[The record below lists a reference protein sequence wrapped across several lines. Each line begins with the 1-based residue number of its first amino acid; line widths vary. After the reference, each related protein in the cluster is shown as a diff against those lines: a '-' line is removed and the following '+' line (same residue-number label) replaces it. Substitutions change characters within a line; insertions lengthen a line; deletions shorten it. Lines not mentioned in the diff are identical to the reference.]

1 MKDMK
6 KSVLTACSI
15 AIFSSLLL
23 SCKEQTK
30 LSSDNIANAQINE
43 NSSVNQ
49 SNNSVRTAP
58 TGVGVD
64 FTVAAERSL
73 NSVVHIITYS
83 QGRRSNVVTLE
94 DLFGQFFGSQP
105 RRQQRSYGEPQPT
118 GSGSGVILDSLGY
131 IVTNNHVVDGAE
143 KVKVTLNDKRVYA
156 ARIVGTDPSTD
167 LALLKIE
174 ADNLSPIEIG
184 NSDDLRVGEWVLAVG
199 NPFNLTSTVTAGI
212 VSAKG
217 RNLNM
222 SGSMKIE
229 SFIQTDAAVNPGNS
243 GGALVNLNGE
253 LVGINSAIASQTGS
267 FAGYAFAIPVSIM
280 TKIVSDLKFYGSVQ
294 RALLGIVI
302 TDISDELAKANN
314 INRLDGVLV
323 VEIGQEGGAKDA
335 GMQNGDVII
344 AVDDVKVKSVAEI
357 QDRLTRFS
365 PGDEVKVTVDRQG
378 EIMNFNVKLRGAKE
392 YDIKEDE

>member
-1 MKDMK
+1 MKR
-6 KSVLTACSI
+6 SVLTACSI
-15 AIFSSLLL
+15 AIFSTLFL
-23 SCKEQTK
+23 SCKVQTSQ
-30 LSSDNIANAQINE
+30 SSEDANALLKE
-43 NSSVNQ
+43 STSVNSSAKYV
-49 SNNSVRTAP
+49 ST
-58 TGVGVD
+58 GVD
-64 FTVAAERSL
+64 FTVAAEKSL

-83 QGRRSNVVTLE
+83 KGRQSNVVTL
-94 DLFGQFFGSQP
+94 DALP
-105 RRQQRSYGEPQPT
+105 AGEYT
-118 GSGSGVILDSLGY
+118 LYGY
-131 IVTNNHVVDGAE
+131 IVTNYHVVQGAD
-143 KVKVTLNDKRVYA
+143 KVQVTLNDKREFDA
-156 ARIVGTDPSTD
+156 TIAGLDPSTD

-184 NSDDLRVGEWVLAVG
+184 NSDDLKVGEWVLAVG

-217 RNLNM
+217 RNINIL
-222 SGSMKIE
+222 SGDMKIE

-280 TKIVSDLKFYGSVQ
+280 TKIVSDLKVYGAVQ

-302 TDISDELAKANN
+302 TDITDEFAKANN
-314 INRLDGVLV
+314 VNRLDGVYV
-323 VEIGQEGGAKDA
+323 VEVGNNGGAKEA

-344 AVDDVKVKSVAEI
+344 AVDNASVKSVAEI

-365 PGDEVKVTVDRQG
+365 PGDEVKVTVDRHG
-378 EIMNFNVKLRGAKE
+378 EILTFSVRLHGTNDFS
-392 YDIKEDE
+392 

>member
-1 MKDMK
+1 MKR
-6 KSVLTACSI
+6 SVLTACSI
-15 AIFSSLLL
+15 AIFSTFFL
-23 SCKEQTK
+23 SCKVQTSQ
-30 LSSDNIANAQINE
+30 SSEDANALLKE
-43 NSSVNQ
+43 STSVNSSAKYV
-49 SNNSVRTAP
+49 ST
-58 TGVGVD
+58 GVD
-64 FTVAAERSL
+64 FTVAAEKSL

-83 QGRRSNVVTLE
+83 KGRQSNVVTLE
-94 DLFGQFFGSQP
+94 DLFGSFFGQP
-105 RRQQRSYGEPQPT
+105 RRRQQNSNPRPV
-118 GSGSGVILDSLGY
+118 GSGSGVILDNLGY
-131 IVTNNHVVDGAE
+131 IVTNNHVVHGADR
-143 KVKVTLNDKRVYA
+143 VTVTLNDKREFEA
-156 ARIVGTDPSTD
+156 QIIGLDPSTD

-184 NSDDLRVGEWVLAVG
+184 NSDNLKVGEWVLAVG

-217 RNLNM
+217 RNINIL
-222 SGSMKIE
+222 SGDMKIE

-280 TKIVSDLKFYGSVQ
+280 TKIVSDLKEFGTVQ

-302 TDISDELAKANN
+302 TDITDEFAKANN
-314 INRLDGVLV
+314 VNRLDGVYV
-323 VEIGQEGGAKDA
+323 VEVGEKGGAKEA

-344 AVDDVKVKSVAEI
+344 AVDNASVKSVAEI

-365 PGDEVKVTVDRQG
+365 PGDEVKVTVDRHG
-378 EIMNFNVKLRGAKE
+378 EILTFSVRLHGTNDFS
-392 YDIKEDE
+392 

>member
-1 MKDMK
+1 MK

-23 SCKEQTK
+23 SSCKEQAK
-30 LSSDNIANAQINE
+30 LSSDNITNTPVEVQTQGGT
-43 NSSVNQ
+43 SHH
-49 SNNSVRTAP
+49 AP

-83 QGRRSNVVTLE
+83 QGRRSNVVTLD
-94 DLFGQFFGSQP
+94 DLFGQFFGQQ
-105 RRQQRSYGEPQPT
+105 RRQRQYNSEPQPS
-118 GSGSGVILDSLGY
+118 GSGSGVILDDQGY
-131 IVTNNHVVDGAE
+131 IVTNNHVVQGAD
-143 KVKVTLNDKRVYA
+143 KVQVTLNDKRVFDA
-156 ARIVGTDPSTD
+156 KIIGTDPSTD

-174 ADNLSPIEIG
+174 AENLSPIVIG

-222 SGSMKIE
+222 SSGQMKIE

-243 GGALVNLNGE
+243 GGALVDLNGE

-294 RALLGIVI
+294 RALLGIMI
-302 TDISDELAKANN
+302 SDISDEFAKANN
-314 INRLDGVLV
+314 INRLDGVYV
-323 VEIGQEGGAKDA
+323 VEVGESGGAKEA

-344 AVDDVKVKSVAEI
+344 AVDDAKVKSVAEI
-357 QDRLTRFS
+357 QDKLTRFS

-378 EIMNFNVKLRGAKE
+378 EVMTFQVKLRGAKE
-392 YDIKEDE
+392 IS

>member
-1 MKDMK
+1 MK

-30 LSSDNIANAQINE
+30 LSSDNITNAQINE

-105 RRQQRSYGEPQPT
+105 RRQQRNYGEPQPT

-156 ARIVGTDPSTD
+156 ARIFGTDPSTD

-280 TKIVSDLKFYGSVQ
+280 KKIVTDLKYYGAVQ

-323 VEIGQEGGAKDA
+323 VEVGETGGAKDA

-365 PGDEVKVTVDRQG
+365 PNDEVKVTVDRQG
-378 EIMNFNVKLRGAKE
+378 EIMNFNVKLRGVKE
-392 YDIKEDE
+392 YEIKGNE

>member
-1 MKDMK
+1 MK

-30 LSSDNIANAQINE
+30 LSSDNITNAQINE

-105 RRQQRSYGEPQPT
+105 RRQQRNYGEPQPT

-280 TKIVSDLKFYGSVQ
+280 KKIVTDLKYYGAVQ

-302 TDISDELAKANN
+302 TDISDELAKTNN

-323 VEIGQEGGAKDA
+323 VEVGETGGAKDA

-365 PGDEVKVTVDRQG
+365 PNDEVKVTVDRQG

>member
-1 MKDMK
+1 MKR
-6 KSVLTACSI
+6 SVLTAFSI
-15 AIFSSLLL
+15 AIFSTLFL
-23 SCKEQTK
+23 SCKVQTSQ
-30 LSSDNIANAQINE
+30 SSEDANALLKE
-43 NSSVNQ
+43 STSVNSSAKYV
-49 SNNSVRTAP
+49 ST
-58 TGVGVD
+58 GVD
-64 FTVAAERSL
+64 FTVAAEKSL

-83 QGRRSNVVTLE
+83 KGRQSNVVTLE
-94 DLFGQFFGSQP
+94 DLFGSFFGQP
-105 RRQQRSYGEPQPT
+105 RRRQQNSNPRPV
-118 GSGSGVILDSLGY
+118 GSGSGVILDNLGY
-131 IVTNNHVVDGAE
+131 IVTNNHVVHGADR
-143 KVKVTLNDKRVYA
+143 VTVTLNDKREFEA
-156 ARIVGTDPSTD
+156 QIIGLDPSTD

-184 NSDDLRVGEWVLAVG
+184 NSDDLKVGEWVLAVG

-217 RNLNM
+217 RNINIL
-222 SGSMKIE
+222 SGDMKIE

-280 TKIVSDLKFYGSVQ
+280 TKIVSDLKEFGTVQ

-302 TDISDELAKANN
+302 TDITDEFAKANN
-314 INRLDGVLV
+314 VNRLDGVYV
-323 VEIGQEGGAKDA
+323 VEVGEKGGAKEA

-344 AVDDVKVKSVAEI
+344 AVDNASVKSVAEI

-365 PGDEVKVTVDRQG
+365 PGDEVKVTVDRHG
-378 EIMNFNVKLRGAKE
+378 EILTFSVRLHGTNDFS
-392 YDIKEDE
+392 

>member
-1 MKDMK
+1 MKR
-6 KSVLTACSI
+6 SVLTACSI
-15 AIFSSLLL
+15 AIFSTLFL
-23 SCKEQTK
+23 SCKVQTSQ
-30 LSSDNIANAQINE
+30 SSEDANALLKE
-43 NSSVNQ
+43 STSVNSSAKYV
-49 SNNSVRTAP
+49 ST
-58 TGVGVD
+58 GVD
-64 FTVAAERSL
+64 FTVAAEKSL

-83 QGRRSNVVTLE
+83 KGRQSNVVTLE
-94 DLFGQFFGSQP
+94 DLFGSFFGQP
-105 RRQQRSYGEPQPT
+105 RRRQQNSNPRPV
-118 GSGSGVILDSLGY
+118 GSGSGVILDNLGY
-131 IVTNNHVVDGAE
+131 IVTNNHVVHGADR
-143 KVKVTLNDKRVYA
+143 VTVTLNDKREFEA
-156 ARIVGTDPSTD
+156 QIIGLDPSTD

-184 NSDDLRVGEWVLAVG
+184 NSDDLKVGEWVLAVG

-217 RNLNM
+217 RNINIL
-222 SGSMKIE
+222 SGDMKIE

-280 TKIVSDLKFYGSVQ
+280 TKIVSDLKEFGTVQ

-302 TDISDELAKANN
+302 TDITDEFAKANN
-314 INRLDGVLV
+314 VNRLDGVYV
-323 VEIGQEGGAKDA
+323 VEVGEKGGAKEA

-344 AVDDVKVKSVAEI
+344 AVDNASVKSVAEI

-365 PGDEVKVTVDRQG
+365 PGDEVKVTVDRHG
-378 EIMNFNVKLRGAKE
+378 EILTFSVRLHGTNE
-392 YDIKEDE
+392 IS

>member
-1 MKDMK
+1 MKGN
-6 KSVLTACSI
+6 VLTACTI
-15 AIFSSLLL
+15 AVFSTLLL
-23 SCKEQTK
+23 SCKEQAK
-30 LSSDNIANAQINE
+30 QSSDNYTTAPIVE
-43 NSSVNQ
+43 SSTSSVTP
-49 SNNSVRTAP
+49 SKSYAG
-58 TGVGVD
+58 GVTVGMD

-83 QGRRSNVVTLE
+83 QGRRSNAMTLE
-94 DLFGQFFGSQP
+94 DIFGSLFGQP
-105 RRQQRSYGEPQPT
+105 RRRQPQSSGEPQPT
-118 GSGSGVILDSLGY
+118 GSGSGVILDDLGY
-131 IVTNNHVVDGAE
+131 IVTNNHVVEGAD
-143 KVKVTLNDKRVYA
+143 KVKVTLNDKRVFA
-156 ARIVGTDPSTD
+156 ARIVGLDPSTD

-184 NSDDLRVGEWVLAVG
+184 NSDNLKVGEWVLAVG

-217 RNLNM
+217 RNIDIL
-222 SGSMKIE
+222 SGNMKIE

-280 TKIVSDLKFYGSVQ
+280 TKIVSDLKNYGSVQ

-302 TDISDELAKANN
+302 TDITDEFAKANN
-314 INRLDGVLV
+314 INRLDGVFV
-323 VEIGQEGGAKDA
+323 VGVGEVGGAKDA
-335 GMQNGDVII
+335 GMQDGDVII
-344 AVDDVKVKSVAEI
+344 SVDNASVKSVAEI

-365 PGDEVKVTVDRQG
+365 PGDMVKVTVDRHG
-378 EIMNFNVKLRGAKE
+378 DIMTFDVKLRGAKE
-392 YDIKEDE
+392 YEIEENE

>member
-1 MKDMK
+1 MKR
-6 KSVLTACSI
+6 SVLTACLI
-15 AIFSSLLL
+15 AIFSTLFL
-23 SCKEQTK
+23 SCKVQTSQ
-30 LSSDNIANAQINE
+30 SSEDANALLKE
-43 NSSVNQ
+43 STSVNSSAKCV
-49 SNNSVRTAP
+49 ST
-58 TGVGVD
+58 GVD
-64 FTVAAERSL
+64 FTVAAEKSL

-83 QGRRSNVVTLE
+83 KGRQSNVVTLE
-94 DLFGQFFGSQP
+94 DLFGSFFGQP
-105 RRQQRSYGEPQPT
+105 RRRQQNSNPRPV
-118 GSGSGVILDSLGY
+118 GSGSGVILDNLGY
-131 IVTNNHVVDGAE
+131 IVTNNHVVHGADR
-143 KVKVTLNDKRVYA
+143 VTVTLNDKREFEA
-156 ARIVGTDPSTD
+156 QIIGLDPSTD

-184 NSDDLRVGEWVLAVG
+184 NSDDLKVGEWVLAVG

-217 RNLNM
+217 RNINIL
-222 SGSMKIE
+222 SGDMKIE

-280 TKIVSDLKFYGSVQ
+280 TKIVSDLKEFGTVQ

-302 TDISDELAKANN
+302 TDITDEFAKANN
-314 INRLDGVLV
+314 VNRLDGVYV
-323 VEIGQEGGAKDA
+323 VEVGEKGGAKEA

-344 AVDDVKVKSVAEI
+344 AVDNASVKSVAEI

-365 PGDEVKVTVDRQG
+365 PGDEVKVTVDRHG
-378 EIMNFNVKLRGAKE
+378 EILTFSVRLHGTNDFS
-392 YDIKEDE
+392 

>member
-1 MKDMK
+1 MK

-94 DLFGQFFGSQP
+94 DLFGQFFGAQP

-392 YDIKEDE
+392 YNISENE

>member
-1 MKDMK
+1 MKR
-6 KSVLTACSI
+6 SVLTACSI
-15 AIFSSLLL
+15 AIFSTLFL
-23 SCKEQTK
+23 SCKVQTSQ
-30 LSSDNIANAQINE
+30 SSEDANALLKE
-43 NSSVNQ
+43 STSVNSSAKCV
-49 SNNSVRTAP
+49 ST
-58 TGVGVD
+58 GVD
-64 FTVAAERSL
+64 FTVAAEKSL

-83 QGRRSNVVTLE
+83 KGRQSNVVTLE
-94 DLFGQFFGSQP
+94 DLFGSFFGQP
-105 RRQQRSYGEPQPT
+105 RRRQQNINPRPV
-118 GSGSGVILDSLGY
+118 GSGSGVILDNLGY
-131 IVTNNHVVDGAE
+131 IVTNNHVVHGADR
-143 KVKVTLNDKRVYA
+143 VTVTLNDKREFEA
-156 ARIVGTDPSTD
+156 QIIGLDPSTD

-184 NSDDLRVGEWVLAVG
+184 NSDDLKVGEWVLAVG

-217 RNLNM
+217 RNINIL
-222 SGSMKIE
+222 SGDMKIE

-280 TKIVSDLKFYGSVQ
+280 TKIVSDLKEFGTVQ

-302 TDISDELAKANN
+302 TDITDEFAKANN
-314 INRLDGVLV
+314 VNRLDGVYV
-323 VEIGQEGGAKDA
+323 VEVGEKGGAKEA

-344 AVDDVKVKSVAEI
+344 AVDNASVKSVAEI

-365 PGDEVKVTVDRQG
+365 PGDEVKVTVDRHS
-378 EIMNFNVKLRGAKE
+378 EILTFSVRLHGTNDFS
-392 YDIKEDE
+392 

>member
-1 MKDMK
+1 MK

>member
-1 MKDMK
+1 MK

-30 LSSDNIANAQINE
+30 LSSDNITNAQINE

-94 DLFGQFFGSQP
+94 DLFSQFFGGQP

-118 GSGSGVILDSLGY
+118 GSGSGVILDDQGY

-280 TKIVSDLKFYGSVQ
+280 KKIVTDLKFYGAVQ

-314 INRLDGVLV
+314 INRLDGVYV
-323 VEIGQEGGAKDA
+323 VEVGETGGAKDA

-344 AVDDVKVKSVAEI
+344 AVDDAKVKSVAEI

-365 PGDEVKVTVDRQG
+365 PDDEVKVTVDRQG
-378 EIMNFNVKLRGAKE
+378 EIKNFNVKLRGVKE
-392 YDIKEDE
+392 IENKVDE

>member
-1 MKDMK
+1 MKR
-6 KSVLTACSI
+6 SVLTACSI
-15 AIFSSLLL
+15 AIFSTLFL
-23 SCKEQTK
+23 SCKVQTSQ
-30 LSSDNIANAQINE
+30 SSEDANALLKE
-43 NSSVNQ
+43 STSVNSSAKYV
-49 SNNSVRTAP
+49 ST
-58 TGVGVD
+58 GVD
-64 FTVAAERSL
+64 FTVAAEKSL

-83 QGRRSNVVTLE
+83 KGRQSNVVTLE
-94 DLFGQFFGSQP
+94 DLFGSFFGQP
-105 RRQQRSYGEPQPT
+105 RRRQQNSNPRPV
-118 GSGSGVILDSLGY
+118 GSGSGVILDNLGY
-131 IVTNNHVVDGAE
+131 IVTNNHVVHGADR
-143 KVKVTLNDKRVYA
+143 VTVTLNDKREFEA
-156 ARIVGTDPSTD
+156 QIIGLDPSTD

-184 NSDDLRVGEWVLAVG
+184 NSDGLKVGEWVLAVG

-217 RNLNM
+217 RNINIL
-222 SGSMKIE
+222 SGDMKIE

-280 TKIVSDLKFYGSVQ
+280 TKIVSDLKEFGTVQ

-302 TDISDELAKANN
+302 TDITDEFAKANN
-314 INRLDGVLV
+314 VNRLDGVYV
-323 VEIGQEGGAKDA
+323 VEVGEKGGAKEA

-344 AVDDVKVKSVAEI
+344 AVDNASVKSVAEI

-365 PGDEVKVTVDRQG
+365 PGDEVKVTVDRHG
-378 EIMNFNVKLRGAKE
+378 EILTFSVRLHGTNDFS
-392 YDIKEDE
+392 